1 MIKTKIYNLKG
12 ESEADLNL
20 DPTVFAVESKE
31 NLLTQNIRVL
41 EANQRHS
48 YAHTKTRGE
57 VSGGGKKPFKQKGTG
72 NARAGST
79 RSPLWSGGGVT
90 FGPRNVRNYKLRLP
104 KKMRSQGLKMVLSE
118 KAKDKKLVVLKDL
131 NLAKPSTKQ
140 IYGIL
145 EKLPIDEGKILLVL
159 PKIDVNIELSV
170 ANVPYIKTV
179 KVDSLNVLDILKN
192 DYILMPVESIK
203 KIEEIYKG

>member
-20 DPTVFAVESKE
+20 APAIFEVQANET
-31 NLLTQNIRVL
+31 LLTQNIRVL
-41 EANQRHS
+41 ESNKRHP
-48 YAHTKTRGE
+48 YAHTKNRGE
-57 VSGGGKKPFKQKGTG
+57 VSGGGRKPFKQKGTG

-90 FGPRNVRNYKLRLP
+90 FGPRSERNYKLRLT
-104 KKMRSQGLKMVLSE
+104 KKMRGLGLKMVLSE
-118 KAKDKKLVVLKDL
+118 MAKNKKLIVLKDL
-131 NLAKPSTKQ
+131 NLTKPSTKQ

-145 EKLPIDEGKILLVL
+145 EKLPIEEGKILLVL

-170 ANVPYIKTV
+170 ANVPYIKTA
-179 KVDSLNVLDILKN
+179 KVDSLNILDILKN
-192 DYILMPVESIK
+192 DYILMPVESVK